1 MSINSFNR
9 MYSPPCYI
17 TEQGDLATN
26 TDEKIIEWHH
36 QEIEKSKNFL
46 RSQRGW
52 KSADLCM
59 RIFYGDDNNDKPTGK
74 LSVLAIRKLRRQ
86 AREAIANASNIRP
99 RWQTKAKEEYAQ
111 TADIYN
117 KRRDAWFYCQ
127 FVDRYIKEALQ
138 WAGGATTG
146 YLMLWPEPD
155 QRRGGKIDIMPK
167 VLSHKNVFPFHASA
181 DSRIETVYGI
191 SAWFEMALPEAHAKW
206 PEHMDIIRTDRDIP
220 SYFAGRFEKTRKT
233 WRGVVD
239 WFTTNKNKNADFS
252 PYPVADIFFTWIRD
266 TTINDS
272 GHELLLGEPGA
283 AYSYYVPS
291 LYDYNRA
298 QNKVLN
304 GEVIS
309 SEHPEY
315 HENPSARFIT
325 RNECMLFPNMRFMI
339 TTNYGVIYDGP
350 PIWVCN
356 RPPLTWFKFEEVPQ
370 EWLGISLIRDGIKAE
385 RSANN
390 MLRAIED
397 SVVLKLQ
404 PPIAVNENLPKQ
416 VIAQLRSNVRLM
428 MGKVFKYNTMQT
440 EKAIVPLIDPNY
452 FQIDSSAVE
461 LIKFLHEMSD
471 YQMGTSDFSAWQRL
485 KQLPAADTQESMI
498 QNLGILATDHE
509 RTIERSILEMADI
522 WQQFAPQVYTTD
534 ELITTLGKDGIT
546 EETWDF
552 KASSLFSSTNPNDKR
567 SLNQRLLDHMNI
579 FSVHAAPHSI
589 QERMS
594 ITRKLTLLQ
603 LAKGFVRISEKK
615 IYDSFVDDGQYAKNV
630 EDYNR
635 EQKEKITIAAE
646 LQSTLQN
653 ANAEAQPHNQLV
665 QRLIDE
671 IRGTANNST
680 GRPANNSAPP
690 RLEAKTDN
698 NGVPRSTV
706 ATN

>member
-1 MSINSFNR
+1 MSINEFNKQ
-9 MYSPPCYI
+9 YSPPPYI
-17 TEQGDLATN
+17 TDEGELAIN
-26 TDEKIIEWHH
+26 TDDKIIEWHH
-36 QEIEKSKNFL
+36 QELEKSKNFL

-59 RIFYGDDNNDKPTGK
+59 KIFYGDDNNTQPVGK
-74 LSVLAIRKLRRQ
+74 LSVLSIKKLRRQ

-99 RWQTKAKEEYAQ
+99 RWQTKAKAEHEE
-111 TADIYN
+111 TAEIYN

-146 YLMLWPEPD
+146 YLMLWPEAD
-155 QRRGGKIDIMPK
+155 QRRNGKIDIMPK

-191 SAWFEMALPEAHAKW
+191 SAWFEMAIPEAHAKW
-206 PEHMDIIRTDRDIP
+206 PEHMSIIKSDRDIP

-233 WRGVVD
+233 WKGVVD
-239 WFTTNKNKNADFS
+239 WITNSKNKNADFS
-252 PYPVADIFFTWIRD
+252 PYPVADIFFTWTRD
-266 TTINDS
+266 QTINDS

-283 AYSYYVPS
+283 VYSYKVPS
-291 LYDYNRA
+291 LYDTTGA
-298 QNKVLN
+298 HNKILN
-304 GEVIS
+304 GEVIGS
-309 SEHPEY
+309 DHPEY
-315 HENPSARFIT
+315 HENPAARFIT
-325 RNECMLFPNMRFMI
+325 RNECKLFPNMRFMI

-356 RPPLTWFKFEEVPQ
+356 RPPITWFKFEEVPQ
-370 EWLGISLIRDGIKAE
+370 EWLGISLIRDGIKPE

-397 SVVLKLQ
+397 SVVGRIQ
-404 PPIAVNENLPKQ
+404 PPIGINENLPKD
-416 VIAQLRSNVRLM
+416 VISKLRRNVRHM
-428 MGKVFKYNTMQT
+428 IGMVFKFNTMMVD
-440 EKAIVPLIDPNY
+440 KVVVPLLAPEYFDIDAR
-452 FQIDSSAVE
+452 AVE

-471 YQMGTSDFSAWQRL
+471 YLMGTSDFSAWQRL

-522 WQQFAPQVYTTD
+522 WQQFAPQVYTVD

-552 KASSLFSSTNPNDKR
+552 KANSLFAKKSPNDRR
-567 SLNQRLLDHMNI
+567 SLNQQLLDNMNI

-594 ITRKLTLLQ
+594 VTRKLTLLQ
-603 LAKGFVRISEKK
+603 LGKGFVRISEKK
-615 IYDSFVDDGQYAKNV
+615 IYDTFIDDGQYAKNI
-630 EDYNR
+630 EQYNI
-635 EQKEKITIAAE
+635 EQRDKIKVAAE
-646 LQSTLQN
+646 LQTELQN
-653 ANAEAQPHNQLV
+653 ANANADPQNQMV
-665 QRLIDE
+665 QKLIDE
-671 IRGTANNST
+671 IRGTAPST
-680 GRPANNSAPP
+680 GRPPNNSTPP
-690 RLEAKTDN
+690 RLEAKTDGD
-698 NGVPRSTV
+698 GVPRSTV